1 MAPDRVGGFR
11 ASITSQA
18 ILAPRTNSGLKARS
32 TNPRGLEEAGIC
44 QLLPSEA
51 LTHVVGEPEGAF
63 SRALLSR
70 FFQPS
75 D

>member
-1 MAPDRVGGFR
+1 MCINNQPGNIG
-11 ASITSQA
+11 T
-18 ILAPRTNSGLKARS
+18 RTNSGLKPSS
-32 TNPRGLEEAGIC
+32 TNPRGLEEAGMC

-51 LTHVVGEPEGAF
+51 LTHVVCEPEGAF
-63 SRALLSR
+63 SRALLSLLSL